1 MTLVDAYKVWSRSRR
16 SLNTSRQRKMFLS
29 LIYAL
34 ALFSA
39 VLASPAP
46 LWFSPTSVKRG
57 EISHEPLAA
66 RGLTNAMR
74 LARGYPLK
82 APTRRSDTARRGV
95 PSSVPSGSYKPP
107 IRLTRGYLQFTTSNG
122 QSAGFV
128 GTQTN
133 TDGDFLL
140 ATGNNDKLLV
150 EIDVV
155 TAQSGPTTITTVNG
169 GTGVPY
175 LAGVVGSTST
185 SNNLSPDSFSYFNFG
200 GSSDQ
205 SSQSSQSGAFLE
217 TTIFAYSSTNNSIT
231 VQWANTDGTNAETF
245 IGLTQQGAFGTG
257 DRNACEQAFGTVT
270 WVTLTFVPQ
279 DRKSVV

>member
-1 MTLVDAYKVWSRSRR
+1 ML
-16 SLNTSRQRKMFLS
+16 LS
-29 LIYAL
+29 LIYVL

-39 VLASPAP
+39 VLASPTP
-46 LWFSPTSVKRG
+46 LWFSPTSVKRS
-57 EISHEPLAA
+57 EISHEPPAA

-140 ATGNNDKLLV
+140 ATGNNDQLLV

-155 TAQSGPTTITTVNG
+155 KAQSGPTTITTVNG
-169 GTGVPY
+169 GTGVSY
-175 LAGVVGSTST
+175 FAGIIGSTST
-185 SNNLSPDSFSYFNFG
+185 SNNLSPDSFRSAAIAIFALYILILPSSSYFNFG

-205 SSQSSQSGAFLE
+205 SSQSSQSGPFLE
-217 TTIFAYSSTNNSIT
+217 TAIFAYSSTNNSIT
-231 VQWANTDGTNAETF
+231 VQWANTDGTKAETF

-270 WVTLTFVPQ
+270 WVTLSFVPQ
-279 DRKSVV
+279 

>member
-1 MTLVDAYKVWSRSRR
+1 ML
-16 SLNTSRQRKMFLS
+16 LS
-29 LIYAL
+29 LIYVL
-34 ALFSA
+34 VLLSA
-39 VLASPAP
+39 VLASPTP

-57 EISHEPLAA
+57 EISHEPPAA

-95 PSSVPSGSYKPP
+95 YSSVPSGSYKPP

-133 TDGDFLL
+133 ADGDFLL

-155 TAQSGPTTITTVNG
+155 TAQSSPTTITTVNG
-169 GTGVPY
+169 GTGAPY
-175 LAGVVGSTST
+175 FAGIIGSTST
-185 SNNLSPDSFSYFNFG
+185 SNNLSPDSFSYFTFG

-205 SSQSSQSGAFLE
+205 SSQSGAFLE
-217 TTIFAYSSTNNSIT
+217 TAIFAYSSTNNSIT

-257 DRNACEQAFGTVT
+257 DRNSCEQAFGTVT
-270 WVTLTFVPQ
+270 WVTLSFVPQ
-279 DRKSVV
+279 